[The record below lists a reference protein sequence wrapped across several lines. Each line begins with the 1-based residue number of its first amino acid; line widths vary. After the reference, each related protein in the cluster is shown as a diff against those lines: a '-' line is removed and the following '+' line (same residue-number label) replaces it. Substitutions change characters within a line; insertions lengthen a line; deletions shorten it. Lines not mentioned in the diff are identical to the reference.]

1 MPGAEVAS
9 LKAPP
14 IINTIILVVCA
25 FTITN
30 QRTVVA
36 QQSNPQPRTAGNVF
50 KNIKVL
56 REMPASQL
64 QGTMSFISASLGVDC
79 SYCHMP
85 PAMEKDDKTTKQ
97 TARRMML
104 MMNEINKNFGD
115 KTVVNCAT
123 CHRGQTKPAA
133 IPPLPTLTTPFIS
146 STPTDRKSQP
156 TVDQILDRYIKVLG
170 GNQALEKIKT
180 RTRRGSVEVAG
191 LKGTFELH
199 EAAPNKSL
207 LLGSLPPPLGS
218 VHQAFDGTIGWVKNQ
233 NGVFEMRGE
242 GLTQAQRE
250 ADFFFDIKLKEQY
263 KTMSV
268 VGRDRVGNREFYV
281 IEGTRP
287 DGQVERLFFDVE
299 SGLLVRRYWE
309 APTYFGQLPN
319 SSDFDSYRKVGNVWS
334 PFVIRRSR
342 GGQTFLQTITELKLN
357 AKINESIFKKP
368 IVQK

>member
-1 MPGAEVAS
+1 
-9 LKAPP
+9 LKAA
-14 IINTIILVVCA
+14 TVLVIAAVLFVCHTLTSDQTSV
-25 FTITN
+25 F
-30 QRTVVA
+30 A
-36 QQSNPQPRTAGNVF
+36 QQQNPQPRTAGTVF
-50 KNIKVL
+50 KNIQVL
-56 REMPASQL
+56 KSMPASQL
-64 QGTMSFISASLGVDC
+64 QSTMSFISSSLGVDC
-79 SYCHMP
+79 SFCHLR
-85 PAMEKDDKTTKQ
+85 PAMEKDDKATKQ

-146 STPTDRKSQP
+146 STPTDQKSQP

-170 GNQALEKIKT
+170 GNQALDKIKT

-233 NGVFEMRGE
+233 SGVFEMRGE
-242 GLTQAQRE
+242 GLAQAQRE

-309 APTYFGQLPN
+309 TPTYFGQLPN

-357 AKINESIFKKP
+357 AKIDESIFKKP
-368 IVQK
+368 TIQK

>member
-1 MPGAEVAS
+1 M
-9 LKAPP
+9 K
-14 IINTIILVVCA
+14 IRIFITIILFVCVVYS
-25 FTITN
+25 TETQN
-30 QRTVVA
+30 VVA
-36 QQSNPQPRTAGNVF
+36 QQPNPQPRTAGTAF
-50 KNIKVL
+50 KNIQVL
-56 REMPASQL
+56 KNMPASQL
-64 QGTMSFISASLGVDC
+64 QSTMSFISASLGVDC
-79 SYCHMP
+79 SFCHTR
-85 PAMEKDDKTTKQ
+85 PAMEKDDKATKQ

-104 MMNEINKNFGD
+104 MMIEINKNFGD

-146 STPTDRKSQP
+146 STPTDQKTEP
-156 TVDQILDRYIKVLG
+156 TVDQILDRYIKALG
-170 GNQALEKIKT
+170 GSQALDKIKT

-242 GLTQAQRE
+242 GLTQAHRE
-250 ADFFFDIKLKEQY
+250 ANFFFDIKLKEQY

-268 VGRDRVGNREFYV
+268 VGRERLGNREFHV
-281 IEGTRP
+281 IEGTLP

-299 SGLLVRRYWE
+299 SGFLVRRYSE
-309 APTYFGQLPN
+309 TPTYFGQLPN
-319 SSDFDSYRKVGNVWS
+319 SSDFDSYRKVRNVWS

-357 AKINESIFKKP
+357 AKIDESIFKKP
-368 IVQK
+368 TVQK

>member
-1 MPGAEVAS
+1 M
-9 LKAPP
+9 KAATIG
-14 IINTIILVVCA
+14 IIAATLCVCLA
-25 FTITN
+25 
-30 QRTVVA
+30 RTTDQANVYA
-36 QQSNPQPRTAGNVF
+36 QQPNPQARTAGNVF

-56 REMPASQL
+56 RDMPASQL
-64 QGTMSFISASLGVDC
+64 QSTMSFISASLGVDC
-79 SYCHMP
+79 SHCHLP
-85 PAMEKDDKTTKQ
+85 PAMEKDDKATKQ
-97 TARRMML
+97 TARRMIL

-133 IPPLPTLTTPFIS
+133 IPPLPILTTPFIS
-146 STPTDRKSQP
+146 TRTYQKSQP
-156 TVDQILDRYIKVLG
+156 TVDQILDRYIKALG
-170 GNQALEKIKT
+170 GNQALDKIKT

-191 LKGTFELH
+191 LKGTFELY

-207 LLGSLPPPLGS
+207 LLGSLPPPRGS

-233 NGVFEMRGE
+233 SGVFEMRGE
-242 GLTQAQRE
+242 GLAQAQRE
-250 ADFFFDIKLKEQY
+250 ANFFFDIKLKEQY

-268 VGRDRVGNREFYV
+268 VGRDRVDNREFYV

-342 GGQTFLQTITELKLN
+342 GGQTFQQIITELKLN
-357 AKINESIFKKP
+357 APIDDSVFKKP
-368 IVQK
+368 VAPK

>member
-1 MPGAEVAS
+1 MKVSTIIVIAS
-9 LKAPP
+9 LLFVCITQA
-14 IINTIILVVCA
+14 INQSIVVG
-25 FTITN
+25 
-30 QRTVVA
+30 

-50 KNIKVL
+50 KNIQVL
-56 REMPASQL
+56 KDMPASQL
-64 QGTMSFISASLGVDC
+64 QSTMSFISASLGVDC
-79 SYCHMP
+79 SHCHMP
-85 PAMEKDDKTTKQ
+85 PAMEKDDKATKQ

-104 MMNEINKNFGD
+104 MMKEINKNFGD

-133 IPPLPTLTTPFIS
+133 IPPLPSLTTPFIS
-146 STPTDRKSQP
+146 STLTDQKSQP

-170 GNQALEKIKT
+170 GKQALDKIKT
-180 RTRRGSVEVAG
+180 RTRRGFVEVAG
-191 LKGTFELH
+191 VKGTFELH

-233 NGVFEMRGE
+233 GGVFEMRGE
-242 GLTQAQRE
+242 GLAQAQRE
-250 ADFFFDIKLKEQY
+250 ADFFFDINLKGQY
-263 KTMSV
+263 KTMSL

-287 DGQVERLFFDVE
+287 EGQVEKLFFDVE

-319 SSDFDSYRKVGNVWS
+319 SSDFDSYRKVGNVWA

-357 AKINESIFKKP
+357 AKIDESIFKKP
-368 IVQK
+368 TAQK

>member
-1 MPGAEVAS
+1 
-9 LKAPP
+9 
-14 IINTIILVVCA
+14 
-25 FTITN
+25 
-30 QRTVVA
+30 
-36 QQSNPQPRTAGNVF
+36 
-50 KNIKVL
+50 
-56 REMPASQL
+56 
-64 QGTMSFISASLGVDC
+64 
-79 SYCHMP
+79 
-85 PAMEKDDKTTKQ
+85 MEKDDKATKQ

-104 MMNEINKNFGD
+104 MMIEINKNFGD

-146 STPTDRKSQP
+146 STPTDQKTEP
-156 TVDQILDRYIKVLG
+156 TVDQILDRYIKALG
-170 GNQALEKIKT
+170 GSQALDKIKT

-250 ADFFFDIKLKEQY
+250 ANFFFDIKLKEQY

-268 VGRDRVGNREFYV
+268 VGRERLGNREFHV
-281 IEGTRP
+281 IEGTLP

-299 SGLLVRRYWE
+299 SGFLVRRYWE
-309 APTYFGQLPN
+309 TPTYFGQLPN

-357 AKINESIFKKP
+357 AKIDESIFKKP
-368 IVQK
+368 TVQK